1 MDRFDDPR
9 RFSRKKRK
17 KDQDVVTNDK
27 KKLFTRF
34 RLRRKFCNESTAD

>member
-27 KKLFTRF
+27 KNYLPD
-34 RLRRKFCNESTAD
+34 LG